1 MIPELTGYLFPN
13 DVHIHW
19 SLMIVMYPYITGLV
33 AGAFLVSSLYH
44 VFGKEEFKPIGRF
57 ALATAFSF
65 LAVATFPLLNHLG
78 HPERGINIIIT
89 PHFSS
94 AMAGFGVLYASY
106 FLLLLLEIWFVFRV
120 DIVRRAASNRG
131 VVRWFYSALALG
143 VYDLS
148 PRALDLDRRII
159 RFLAAAG
166 IPMACLLHGYVGF
179 LFGALKANPWWSTPL
194 MPVIFLFSAMVS
206 GIALLIALY
215 QVAMKLKGWEI
226 NQATLSGMARWL
238 WLFLIM
244 TLTLEL
250 LEIMTLAYEKAEE
263 WEVISHLL
271 THQLSI
277 SFISIQMVLGGL
289 IPFILLMIVVLLDR
303 YMGER
308 IRNTLTMVAS
318 LLLLMQVLAMRWNVV
333 IGGQMFSKS
342 MRGFRETYVPGLFDK
357 EGIMAAVVILIIP
370 FIILLAFERVLPT
383 FSHLEGRKPPPPPES
398 AGTSSPA
405 RGAEPAG
412 A

>member
-1 MIPELTGYLFPN
+1 MPELTGYLFPN
-13 DVHIHW
+13 DIHIAW

-44 VFGKEEFKPIGRF
+44 VFGKKELRPLGRF
-57 ALATAFSF
+57 ALATALCF
-65 LAVATFPLLNHLG
+65 LVVATFPLLNHLG
-78 HPERGINIIIT
+78 HPERALNIVVT
-89 PHFSS
+89 PHFTS
-94 AMAGFGVLYASY
+94 AMAGFGILYASY
-106 FLLLLLEIWFVFRV
+106 FLILLLEVWFVFRP
-120 DIVRRAASNRG
+120 DIIRRAAANTGFRRG
-131 VVRWFYSALALG
+131 FYATLALG

-148 PRALDLDRRII
+148 DEALQLDRKII
-159 RFLAAAG
+159 RVLAAVG

-194 MPVIFLFSAMVS
+194 MPVVFLFSAMVS
-206 GIALLIALY
+206 GIALLIVLY
-215 QVAMKLKGWEI
+215 QVAMKLKGWAVDQPAI
-226 NQATLSGMARWL
+226 STMARWL

-244 TLTLEL
+244 TLTLEI

-303 YMGER
+303 YMHER

-357 EGIMAAVVILIIP
+357 EGIGAAVVILVIP
-370 FIILLAFERVLPT
+370 FILLLVFEKVLPT
-383 FSHLEGRKPPPPPES
+383 FAHLEEEEREVAS
-398 AGTSSPA
+398 
-405 RGAEPAG
+405 
-412 A
+412 

>member
-1 MIPELTGYLFPN
+1 MHEVTGFLFPN

-19 SLMIVMYPYITGLV
+19 SLMIVLYPYITGLV

-44 VFGKEEFKPIGRF
+44 VFGKEEFRPLGRF
-57 ALATAFSF
+57 ALATALCF
-65 LAVATFPLLNHLG
+65 LAVATLPLLNHLG
-78 HPERGINIIIT
+78 HPERAANIVIT
-89 PHFSS
+89 PHFTS
-94 AMAGFGVLYASY
+94 AMAGFGILYTSY
-106 FLLLLLEIWFVFRV
+106 FLVLLLEVWFVFRP
-120 DIVRRAASNRG
+120 DIVHRVATTRG
-131 VVRWFYSALALG
+131 WVRWLYASLALG

-148 PRALDLDRRII
+148 PKALELDRKII
-159 RFLAAAG
+159 RILAAIG

-194 MPVIFLFSAMVS
+194 MPIIFLFSAMVS
-206 GIALLIALY
+206 GIALLIVLY
-215 QVAMKLKGWEI
+215 QVAMKLKGWTI
-226 NQATLSGMARWL
+226 DRAAVSALARWL

-250 LEIMTLAYEKAEE
+250 LEIMTLAYERAEE

-271 THQLSI
+271 TNQLSI

-303 YMGER
+303 YMDDR

-318 LLLLMQVLAMRWNVV
+318 LLLLMQVIAMRWNVV

-342 MRGFRETYVPGLFDK
+342 MRGFRETYVPGFWEK
-357 EGIMAAVVILIIP
+357 EGIGAALLIVLIP
-370 FIILLAFERVLPT
+370 FVLLLVFERVLPT
-383 FSHLEGRKPPPPPES
+383 FAHLEREAE
-398 AGTSSPA
+398 AGDVE
-405 RGAEPAG
+405 GAG
-412 A
+412 GVLR